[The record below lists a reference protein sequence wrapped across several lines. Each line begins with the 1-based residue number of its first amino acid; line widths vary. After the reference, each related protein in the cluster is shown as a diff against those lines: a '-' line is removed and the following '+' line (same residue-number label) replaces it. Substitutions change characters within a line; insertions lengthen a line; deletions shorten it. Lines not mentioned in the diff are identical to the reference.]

1 MSVSTLQ
8 TSLVD
13 RAPAG
18 PTTRPVG
25 GRPGAPRR
33 RHSGRS
39 DGRHADWRYALTVL
53 AFLLPSAIPLT
64 LFVLVP
70 MVAAAW
76 ISLHEWN
83 FISPMQFV
91 GLDNFAGLLADPR
104 TGEVF
109 LHTVYYIV
117 GYLPI
122 VYLGGLVLALALNQ
136 ALRGRNLWRGI
147 YFLPVVT
154 SWIVVAI
161 VWRWLLNPSN
171 GVVNA
176 MLAWFGVEGPGW
188 WTDPTWAMP
197 SIILASAWK
206 DLGFVMVILLAGL
219 QAINTDLYDAA
230 KVDGAGPWRRLVSVT
245 LPMLSPSTFFVV
257 VISLIN
263 GFQVFDQVYAMTGG
277 GPGGSTQVV
286 VQQIYDLTFRYG
298 AAGEASALSWM
309 LFAVI
314 LGVTVLQVTGQKR
327 WVHYA

>member
-13 RAPAG
+13 RAPV
-18 PTTRPVG
+18 TRLTAPV
-25 GRPGAPRR
+25 RPPARR
-33 RHSGRS
+33 G
-39 DGRHADWRYALTVL
+39 WRYGLTVA
-53 AFLLPSAIPLT
+53 AFLLPSAVPLA

-70 MVAAAW
+70 MVSAAW
-76 ISLHEWN
+76 ISLNDWN
-83 FISPMQFV
+83 LITPMQFV
-91 GLDNFAGLLADPR
+91 GLDNFAELIADPR
-104 TGEVF
+104 TAAVF
-109 LHTVYYIV
+109 GNTLYYIV
-117 GYLPI
+117 GYLPL
-122 VYLGGLVLALALNQ
+122 VYVGGLFLALALNR
-136 ALRGRNLWRGI
+136 ALKGRAFWRGI

-154 SWIVVAI
+154 SWIAVAI
-161 VWRWLLNPSN
+161 VWRWLLNPNN
-171 GVVNA
+171 GVVNTV
-176 MLAWFGVEGPGW
+176 LGWVGIEGPGW
-188 WTDPTWAMP
+188 WTEPAWSMP

-219 QAINTDLYDAA
+219 QAINPDLYDAA
-230 KVDGAGPWRRLVSVT
+230 KVDGAGAWTRFRHVT

-277 GPGGSTQVV
+277 GPAGSSQVV

-314 LGVTVLQVTGQKR
+314 LAVTVVQIIGQKR